1 LWLQTNFLLK
11 FLASERGSRN
21 YLDMA
26 SPFSLFRKNQR
37 LWMAGAVLIAILA
50 FVVAPMLESFSGYN
64 RGNRPGSGAVVASWS
79 GGSITQEQM
88 DTELTQLA
96 IANTFLR
103 KLAFEVTEKNGF
115 PQVPADIGNLGISP
129 ETRDPSDII
138 ERKLLVEEAKR
149 LGIHFDEQ
157 SVKMFLTRFVNGK
170 LSGEQIQKSLREVSG
185 GRMTLLDFNRLMK
198 EELAKAAVLRLA
210 DSATRFRGKDNS
222 QGRPLALPP
231 ATLTPPSK
239 NWQYFQRFNRAASIE
254 AFPVFVGDFKEAVT
268 AEPSDR
274 ELRALFDEGKSVS
287 QIEAQVQTQP
297 AFMIPPKAD
306 FEFLTVN
313 FLQVVEEEKG
323 KIPEDILR
331 AEYDRLVKENQFR
344 VPDTTPA
351 PETTNP
357 EAPESM
363 PSSGDRPAD
372 TNRPPTL
379 ENPDQ
384 DPPVPS
390 PSSSS
395 LPKRDSQIA
404 KLVSF
409 QDPPDAP
416 APVAEPT
423 GTQLPAT
430 EPPAT
435 EPPATEPALPKVRIQ
450 SFEEVKDT
458 VARQL
463 AAGEASKLIN
473 QRITEIRDRME
484 IYSVS
489 LRAYERSVQEK
500 DKNAVPPESLNL
512 QQIADQ
518 YGFQYGRT
526 GLVDARSVLGLPIGQ
541 SRISRAARM
550 DQLEFFRLTTIPPDP
565 YESDS
570 PGNLYTPLTSASFTN
585 DIFLFW
591 KVKHELASTPTF
603 EAAKE
608 DVKKLWALQRASEL
622 AESKARSIASRVGTS
637 SVAETLDEESQ
648 RALVVR
654 PTPFTWVNAM
664 FANMDPFRPS
674 NVEGLQ
680 SIDNE
685 FMEKVFST
693 QVGETIVV
701 PDAAKEIYYVV
712 KVNGFSPSE
721 DELLGRFTSAGNT
734 MAVRNVADGEAFRI
748 PRAWFSNLQKQLGL
762 RQP

>member
-1 LWLQTNFLLK
+1 
-11 FLASERGSRN
+11 
-21 YLDMA
+21 MA
-26 SPFSLFRKNQR
+26 SPFSIFRKNQR

-50 FVVAPMLESFSGYN
+50 FVVAPMLESFSGYS
-64 RGNRPGSGAVVASWS
+64 RGTRPGAGAVAASWS
-79 GGSITQEQM
+79 GGSITQEQVES
-88 DTELTQLA
+88 ELTQLA

-103 KLAFEVTEKNGF
+103 KLAFDVREKGGF
-115 PQVPADIGNLGISP
+115 PQVPAAAGSDFGNLGITP
-129 ETRDPSDII
+129 ETRDPNVII
-138 ERKLLVEEAKR
+138 RRKLFVEEAKR

-157 SVKMFLTRFVNGK
+157 SVKTFLTRFVDGK

-198 EELAKAAVLRLA
+198 EELAQYAVLRLS
-210 DSATRFRGKDNS
+210 DSAMRFEGRDNT
-222 QGRPLALPP
+222 QGFPMALPM
-231 ATLTPPSK
+231 AILTPPSK
-239 NWQYFQRFNRAASIE
+239 NWQYFQRFNRAATIE
-254 AFPVFVGDFKEAVT
+254 AYPVFVRDFKEAVT

-287 QIEAQVQTQP
+287 QIEVEVQTQP

-323 KIPEDILR
+323 KIPEDVLR
-331 AEYDRLVKENQFR
+331 AEYERLLKENQFR

-351 PETTNP
+351 PENP
-357 EAPESM
+357 TPESQPPM
-363 PSSGDRPAD
+363 PAGGEQPSD

-379 ENPDQ
+379 ENPSQ
-384 DPPVPS
+384 DPPAP
-390 PSSSS
+390 PPTSSF
-395 LPKRDSQIA
+395 LPKQNQNGA

-409 QDPPDAP
+409 QDPPAGE
-416 APVAEPT
+416 PVTIEPT
-423 GTQLPAT
+423 TQNPAT
-430 EPPAT
+430 EPT
-435 EPPATEPALPKVRIQ
+435 ATEPATVDPALPKIRIQ
-450 SFEEVKDT
+450 TFEEVKDT

-463 AAGEASKLIN
+463 AAGEAGKLIN

-489 LRAYERSVQEK
+489 LRAYERAVQEK
-500 DKNAVPPESLNL
+500 DKNAVAPESLNL
-512 QQIADQ
+512 QQVADQ

-526 GLVDARSVLGLPIGQ
+526 GLVDARSVLALPIGQ

-585 DIFLFW
+585 DLFLFW
-591 KVKHELASTPTF
+591 KVQHDVASTPTF

-622 AESKARSIASRVGTS
+622 AEAKAREIVSRVGTS
-637 SVAETLDEESQ
+637 SVAETLDDENQ

-654 PTPFTWVNAM
+654 PTPFTWFNAM
-664 FANMDPFRPS
+664 FANMDRLRLS
-674 NVEGLQ
+674 NVEGMQ
-680 SIDNE
+680 SIDNA
-685 FMEKVFST
+685 FMEKVFNA

-712 KVNGFSPSE
+712 KVNSFFPNE
-721 DELLGRFTSAGNT
+721 EELLGRFAAAPNT
-734 MAVRNVADGEAFRI
+734 TAVRSIANGEANQI
-748 PRAWFSNLQKQLGL
+748 PGAWFSNLQKQLGL

>member
-1 LWLQTNFLLK
+1 
-11 FLASERGSRN
+11 
-21 YLDMA
+21 MA
-26 SPFSLFRKNQR
+26 SPFSIFRKNQR

-50 FVVAPMLESFSGYN
+50 FVVAPMLESFSGYS
-64 RGNRPGSGAVVASWS
+64 RGTRPGAGAVAASWS
-79 GGSITQEQM
+79 GGSITQEQVE
-88 DTELTQLA
+88 TELTQLA

-103 KLAFEVTEKNGF
+103 KLAFEVREKGGF
-115 PQVPADIGNLGISP
+115 PQVPAAASSDFGNLGITP
-129 ETRDPSDII
+129 ETRDPNVII
-138 ERKLLVEEAKR
+138 RRKLFVEEAKR

-157 SVKMFLTRFVNGK
+157 SVKTFLTRFVDGK

-198 EELAKAAVLRLA
+198 EELAQYAVLRLS
-210 DSATRFRGKDNS
+210 DSAMRFEGRDNT
-222 QGRPLALPP
+222 QGFPMALPM
-231 ATLTPPSK
+231 AILTPPSK
-239 NWQYFQRFNRAASIE
+239 NWQYFQRFNRAATIE
-254 AFPVFVGDFKEAVT
+254 AYPVFVRDFKEAVT

-287 QIEAQVQTQP
+287 QIEVEVQTQP

-323 KIPEDILR
+323 KIPEDVLR
-331 AEYDRLVKENQFR
+331 AEYERLVKENQFR

-351 PETTNP
+351 PEP
-357 EAPESM
+357 M
-363 PSSGDRPAD
+363 PTGGDQPSD

-379 ENPDQ
+379 ENPSQ
-384 DPPVPS
+384 DPPNPQ
-390 PSSSS
+390 PTSSI
-395 LPKRDSQIA
+395 LPKQNPNGA

-409 QDPPDAP
+409 QDPPAGEP
-416 APVAEPT
+416 ATTEPA
-423 GTQLPAT
+423 TQPTASDTPAT
-430 EPPAT
+430 ETTSAPSATQPPVTETTGT
-435 EPPATEPALPKVRIQ
+435 EPAATDPAATDPALPKIRTQ
-450 SFEEVKDT
+450 TFEEVKDT

-463 AAGEASKLIN
+463 ATGEAGKLIN
-473 QRITEIRDRME
+473 QRIAEIRDRME

-489 LRAYERSVQEK
+489 LRAYERAVQEK
-500 DKNAVPPESLNL
+500 DKNAVAPESLNL
-512 QQIADQ
+512 QQVADQ

-526 GLVDARSVLGLPIGQ
+526 GLVDARSVLALPIGQ

-550 DQLEFFRLTTIPPDP
+550 DQVEFFRLTTIPPDP

-591 KVKHELASTPTF
+591 KVQHDVASTPTF

-622 AESKARSIASRVGTS
+622 AEAKAREIASRVGTS
-637 SVAETLDEESQ
+637 SVAETLDDENQ

-654 PTPFTWVNAM
+654 PTPFTWFNAM
-664 FANMDPFRPS
+664 FANMDRLRLS
-674 NVEGLQ
+674 NVEGIQ
-680 SIDNE
+680 SIDNA
-685 FMEKVFST
+685 FMEKIFNA
-693 QVGETIVV
+693 QVGENIVV

-712 KVNGFSPSE
+712 KINSFFPNE
-721 DELLGRFTSAGNT
+721 EELLGRFAAAPNT
-734 MAVRNVADGEAFRI
+734 TAVRSIANGEANQI
-748 PRAWFSNLQKQLGL
+748 PSAWFSNLQKQLGL

>member
-1 LWLQTNFLLK
+1 
-11 FLASERGSRN
+11 
-21 YLDMA
+21 MA

-64 RGNRPGSGAVVASWS
+64 RGTRPGSGAVVASWS

-198 EELAKAAVLRLA
+198 EELAKATVLRLA

-222 QGRPLALPP
+222 QGRPFALPP

-254 AFPVFVGDFKEAVT
+254 AFPVFVRDFKEAVT

-323 KIPEDILR
+323 KIPEDVLR

-351 PETTNP
+351 PETTIP
-357 EAPESM
+357 ESPESM
-363 PSSGDRPAD
+363 PAD
-372 TNRPPTL
+372 GNQPSDSNRPPTL
-379 ENPDQ
+379 ENPSQ
-384 DPPVPS
+384 DPPAP
-390 PSSSS
+390 PPTSSFI
-395 LPKRDSQIA
+395 PKQNPNA
-404 KLVSF
+404 VKLVRF
-409 QDPPDAP
+409 QDPPT
-416 APVAEPT
+416 AEPT
-423 GTQLPAT
+423 TTEPAT
-430 EPPAT
+430 QPATSATPTAETTTVEPSDTQPPAT
-435 EPPATEPALPKVRIQ
+435 TDPALPKIRIQ
-450 SFEEVKDT
+450 GFEEVKDT

-489 LRAYERSVQEK
+489 LRAYERAVQEK
-500 DKNAVPPESLNL
+500 DKNAAPPESLNL

-570 PGNLYTPLTSASFTN
+570 PGNLYSPLTSASFTN

-622 AESKARSIASRVGTS
+622 AESKARGIASQVGTS

-680 SIDNE
+680 PIDNE

-721 DELLGRFTSAGNT
+721 DELLGRFASAGNT